1 MSDLETLFA
10 AWQAAE
16 ARAADPDVT
25 DAECEEACDASTRI
39 EAEMM
44 LVPAQTLRDLAMKI
58 GALSSFGGEEIG
70 AQSFPGSV
78 PFWAEIRALAGMP
91 PIGGPSMTPERRA
104 NLDAII
110 GALAPHTQWL
120 LLVALERFQDGEVTL
135 DDALEGVRQAVT
147 ANRLEK
153 VTAGT

>member
-1 MSDLETLFA
+1 MTDLETLFA

-39 EAEMM
+39 EEQMM
-44 LVPAQTLRDLAMKI
+44 HVPAQTLRDLAMKI

-91 PIGGPSMTPERRA
+91 PIGTPSMTPERRA

-110 GALAPHTQWL
+110 GALAPSTQWA
-120 LLVALERFQDGEVTL
+120 LLVALERVQDGEL
-135 DDALEGVRQAVT
+135 PLEDALEEVRQAV
-147 ANRLEK
+147 AENRK
-153 VTAGT
+153 VAA